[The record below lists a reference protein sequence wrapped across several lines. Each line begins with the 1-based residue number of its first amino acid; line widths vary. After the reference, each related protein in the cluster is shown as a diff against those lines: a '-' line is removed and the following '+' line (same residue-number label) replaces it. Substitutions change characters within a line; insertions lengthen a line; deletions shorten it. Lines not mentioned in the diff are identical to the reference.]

1 MKGIKQGCAKNL
13 SSKLLNSHNL
23 FGRTF
28 GLLYLFLVI
37 FQTRKLIVLV
47 IFFMLLLH
55 GFRSQ
60 ESSPV
65 KITVDSNNF
74 SKLTSG
80 LHVQS
85 SALFN
90 IK

>member
-1 MKGIKQGCAKNL
+1 MQDNQVVQKNL

-28 GLLYLFLVI
+28 GLFYLFLVI

-55 GFRSQ
+55 YRSGGLKAMALGVR
-60 ESSPV
+60 SHRLLN
-65 KITVDSNNF
+65 INNGQQR
-74 SKLTSG
+74 L
-80 LHVQS
+80 Q
-85 SALFN
+85 
-90 IK
+90 

>member
-1 MKGIKQGCAKNL
+1 MQGNQVVQNNL
-13 SSKLLNSHNL
+13 SSILLNSHNL

-55 GFRSQ
+55 CLNG
-60 ESSPV
+60 
-65 KITVDSNNF
+65 D
-74 SKLTSG
+74 
-80 LHVQS
+80 
-85 SALFN
+85 
-90 IK
+90 

>member
-1 MKGIKQGCAKNL
+1 MQDNQVVQKSL
-13 SSKLLNSHNL
+13 YSKL

-55 GFRSQ
+55 CRSG
-60 ESSPV
+60 SL
-65 KITVDSNNF
+65 KAM
-74 SKLTSG
+74 
-80 LHVQS
+80 
-85 SALFN
+85 ALGVRSRRLL
-90 IK
+90 K